1 MKTDSNRDTSKMTD
15 EEKSAWVVF
24 DRMKENDP
32 NRIECSMHVFC
43 LMTFEEWI
51 LHFQIPLERIKKDQ
65 RTIYEKK
72 KKKKK
77 KKKKIIVVKKKC
89 GEREGAPYVPHKEEE
104 EIFNA
109 LMSSKQK

>member
-65 RTIYEKK
+65 RTIYEKMIDLAK
-72 KKKKK
+72 EHCRK
-77 KKKKIIVVKKKC
+77 
-89 GEREGAPYVPHKEEE
+89 EGAPYVPHKEEE